1 MRYLLPLL
9 LLLGG
14 CGGCASV
21 PSHNNLRATAL
32 RLEFANGLCSG
43 TAIGPDLILSAKH
56 CFTGQLKTINGQR
69 VSVVESHTESRD
81 RIVVKVAG
89 IRFKTWAKRGPIPSQ
104 GDVLRFW
111 GNPSGVPNVYRE
123 VIVARAWT
131 DELVLQGTICMGDSG
146 AGLMD
151 KQGRVVG
158 IVSAVT
164 GDRVC
169 KFGLSL

>member
-21 PSHNNLRATAL
+21 PSHSDLRATAL
-32 RLEFANGLCSG
+32 RLEFANGLCSA

-56 CFTGQLKTINGQR
+56 CFTGPLRTINGQPA
-69 VSVVESHTESRD
+69 SVVESHTESRD
-81 RIVVKVAG
+81 RIVVKVSG
-89 IRFKTWAKRGPIPSQ
+89 VRFKSWAKRGPVPTQ
-104 GDVLRFW
+104 GDKLRFW
-111 GNPSGVPNVYRE
+111 GNPSGEAGVYRE
-123 VIVARAWT
+123 AIVSRVRT
-131 DELVLQGTICMGDSG
+131 DQIVLQTVVCAGDSG
-146 AGLMD
+146 SGLID
-151 KQGRVVG
+151 AQGRVVG